1 MDHLDQ
7 LETRELEE
15 SLVRKDHQGNKADQ
29 DQEVELVDQER
40 RGNRYKMITFMFF
53 RYLFLKKI
61 VIWLL

>member
-15 SLVRKDHQGNKADQ
+15 SLVRKDHLGNKVDQ

-40 RGNRYKMITFMFF
+40 RGNRYKRITSMFF
-53 RYLFLKKI
+53 NY
-61 VIWLL
+61 

>member
-29 DQEVELVDQER
+29 DQEVELEDQER
-40 RGNRYKMITFMFF
+40 RGNRYEINTCIF
-53 RYLFLKKI
+53 I
-61 VIWLL
+61 NQEVN

>member
-40 RGNRYKMITFMFF
+40 RGNRDHLVSREMLDLM
-53 RYLFLKKI
+53 
-61 VIWLL
+61 V